1 MCVPRT
7 LERRRDV
14 MHRESRVGKHR
25 RLLRCFSSN
34 AFSLSDS
41 YGDAKKSI
49 AGRDRESGMN
59 DGTGIRLEDR
69 PSRTPSRRESEGGGA
84 KHKRPGPGIDQRLG
98 EALIRATAT
107 RRSQSAPKRMQASL
121 RETFPPRARQKGGG
135 GRHEGE
141 GEEPQ
146 ARYKGADHRCR
157 GRSRL

>member
-1 MCVPRT
+1 M
-7 LERRRDV
+7 RRDV

-98 EALIRATAT
+98 EALIRATAKKESE
-107 RRSQSAPKRMQASL
+107 RSETHASVSESNL
-121 RETFPPRARQKGGG
+121 PPRARRKGGG